1 VVHGDCNVPQHWVED
16 QTLATW
22 VATQR
27 RVKKKFD
34 HDGAG
39 TTAARVGRLTALG
52 FAWVPADILW
62 DAQFARLEA
71 YQVLHGD
78 CNVP

>member
-1 VVHGDCNVPQHWVED
+1 VE
-16 QTLATW
+16 
-22 VATQR
+22 
-27 RVKKKFD
+27 
-34 HDGAG
+34 
-39 TTAARVGRLTALG
+39 RLTALG